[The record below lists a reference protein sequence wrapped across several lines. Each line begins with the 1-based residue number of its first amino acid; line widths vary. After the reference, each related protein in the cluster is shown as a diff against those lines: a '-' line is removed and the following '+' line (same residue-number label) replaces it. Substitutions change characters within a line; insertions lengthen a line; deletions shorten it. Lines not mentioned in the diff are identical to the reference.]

1 MLVIVGSNLLRV
13 EVYLLYT
20 ITKMPIYHMKTY
32 KLLFFLPI
40 LFQSCSN
47 NSATSTQQN
56 SDGVTEIVND
66 ASTGNFDIEG
76 KTYYLLSIVSDVQ
89 IMEVQLTFQADNVVE
104 SKVSLSAD
112 VNECVNYKNT
122 PALLDKSKMFHYSFT
137 NGTLEIPELN
147 VLQKIKTEDDGNV
160 VFDNGATFYSTSI
173 VEYLNKEEA
182 IERIN
187 AIASPDMAKYYINDI
202 HNIKAGPV
210 QIIET
215 TTSKGLKIKQPIVNP
230 NTDRD
235 DYCPE

>member
-1 MLVIVGSNLLRV
+1 
-13 EVYLLYT
+13 
-20 ITKMPIYHMKTY
+20 MKTY

-47 NSATSTQQN
+47 NNSAVSTQQN
-56 SDGVTEIVND
+56 SDGITETMND
-66 ASTGNFDIEG
+66 VSTRDFNIEG

-89 IMEVQLTFQADNVVE
+89 IMEVQLTFQADRVVE

-122 PALLDKSKMFHYSFT
+122 PTLLDKSKMFHYSFT

-147 VLQKIKTEDDGNV
+147 VLQKIKTEDNGNI
-160 VFDNGATFYSTSI
+160 VFNNGATFYSTSI
-173 VEYLNKEEA
+173 VEYLNTTEA
-182 IERIN
+182 IKRIN
-187 AIASPDMAKYYINDI
+187 AIASPDMAKYYIKDI
-202 HNIKAGPV
+202 HNRKAGPV